1 MSGDV
6 RTADVSGNWAG
17 ECLVCPFPSP
27 SCVLCMLKNAIID
40 SVRAWR
46 AVRHNKEYAAKLE
59 KKLARQQ
66 RLKGPAP
73 EATKPLPKS
82 NPFAV
87 CSSSSSSSLVA

>member
-6 RTADVSGNWAG
+6 RTAGVNGKWAG
-17 ECLVCPFPSP
+17 ECLVCPFPPP
-27 SCVLCMLKNAIID
+27 SCVLRVLNNGMID

-46 AVRHNKEYAAKLE
+46 AVRHNKEYAVKLE
-59 KKLARQQ
+59 KKLARQR

-73 EATKPLPKS
+73 EATKPVPKS

-87 CSSSSSSSLVA
+87 CSPSSFSPLKT